1 MIRKL
6 LLILILTIIG
16 QNSVAQNID
25 NPKLEKI
32 ITKIAK
38 QEFLFY
44 DYKLNKKSINLVNKL
59 HKTASDDE
67 LIKLSKKDC
76 KLCFSFSFWV
86 LWKRNSDL
94 IPELYNEYIE
104 KNTEENF
111 VEINEFNPRN
121 KSCVKIL
128 MSEGN
133 FIYEIYKEGKYLD
146 KITAYNKGYN

>member
-16 QNSVAQNID
+16 QNFVAQNID

-38 QEFLFY
+38 QEFLFN
-44 DYKLNKKSINLVNKL
+44 DYKLSKKSINLVNKL

-67 LIKLSKKDC
+67 LMKFSKEDC

-94 IPELYNEYIE
+94 IPVLFNEYI
-104 KNTEENF
+104 KKDPEENF
-111 VEINEFNPRN
+111 VEINKFNPRN

-128 MSEGN
+128 MSEEN

-146 KITAYNKGYN
+146 KITAYYDYN